1 MSDIVVHDIQT
12 PDDDADAL
20 LVLVGH
26 NGPTP
31 PFSGHKEM
39 AAERQNSVLFQ
50 NVNFDLQH
58 SLSLA
63 VLEWVVS
70 SVEKRKAHFSNL
82 SDRYL
87 FLLDNTI

>member
-39 AAERQNSVLFQ
+39 AAERQNCYDGQTNEFAC
-50 NVNFDLQH
+50 H
-58 SLSLA
+58 
-63 VLEWVVS
+63 
-70 SVEKRKAHFSNL
+70 
-82 SDRYL
+82 
-87 FLLDNTI
+87 I